1 MIKEYQ
7 KQLAAFSQPHLRAC
21 QLKQLSILKVI
32 DGICKKHDISY
43 WLDGGTLLGA
53 VRHNGF
59 IPWDDDI
66 DIAMDYQDMKR
77 FAQIAPDELPK
88 GLFLQSPETDPN
100 IKEQMVKIRDLNSL
114 YIEKG
119 DNFVA
124 DYVKGV
130 YVDIFPFESHPD
142 IPKAWIKKLAK
153 GITKS
158 NSILHHPHT
167 YSFRAF
173 AEFFWFGS
181 KIIIYQ
187 AIWKLF
193 KLVCKSSHY
202 ANIPTMNGYG
212 ITHERETV
220 LPLSIIKF
228 EDTEFPAPHDP
239 DQYLRNIYGNYMEIP
254 PVEKRH
260 FHSVV
265 IIPELTK

>member
-1 MIKEYQ
+1 MDYKE
-7 KQLAAFSQPHLRAC
+7 QLRAFSQPNLRNC
-21 QLKQLSILKVI
+21 QLKQLEILKVI
-32 DGICKKHDISY
+32 DGICQKHGLKY

-53 VRHNGF
+53 VRHGGF

-66 DIAMDYQDMKR
+66 DIAMDYQDMMR
-77 FAQIAPDELPK
+77 FAKVAQDDLPE
-88 GLFLQSPETDPN
+88 GLFVQTPETDPHV
-100 IKEQMVKIRDLNSL
+100 KEQMVKIRDLNSL

-119 DNFVA
+119 DNFVD
-124 DYVKGV
+124 DYVKGIF
-130 YVDIFPFESHPD
+130 VDIFPFEAHPD
-142 IPKAWIKKLAK
+142 IPKSWTKRLAK

-167 YSFRAF
+167 YSLRAF
-173 AEFFWFGS
+173 AEFFWFGG
-181 KIIIYQ
+181 KLLLYQ
-187 AIWKLF
+187 ALWKLL
-193 KLVCKSSHY
+193 KLICPSSRY

-212 ITHERETV
+212 ITHDRETV
-220 LPLSIIKF
+220 LPLSTIKF
-228 EDTEFPAPHDP
+228 EDAEFPAPHDP